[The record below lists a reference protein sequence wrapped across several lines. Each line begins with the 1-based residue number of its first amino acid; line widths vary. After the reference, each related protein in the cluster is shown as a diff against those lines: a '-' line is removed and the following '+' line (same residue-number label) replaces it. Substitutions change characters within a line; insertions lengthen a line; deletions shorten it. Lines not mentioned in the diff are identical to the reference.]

1 MTAKR
6 LDRRR
11 FLVGAAV
18 GFGGLAAACDNETVH
33 RQPFEWRQ
41 PTRTEFSGITEF
53 SEGLVTLGFASTV
66 VPNCQPSIHKKADHI
81 DKR

>member
-41 PTRTEFSGITEF
+41 PTRTEFS
-53 SEGLVTLGFASTV
+53 EGLQNFLR
-66 VPNCQPSIHKKADHI
+66 D
-81 DKR
+81 